1 MHLRDHALA
10 FGLSALV
17 AFVLGVAATLL
28 VPRAIARLPAD
39 HFVKP
44 VTRKRRAI
52 RVVRWIVGGLLTAA
66 GIAMLVLPGPGMA
79 SILIGLVVLD
89 LPLLRR
95 LAIRLLRR
103 PGVAKTVTRI
113 REKHGR
119 PPLLLP
125 PETAEPANDD
135 PPQPRP

>member
-1 MHLRDHALA
+1 MPLREHALG

-39 HFVKP
+39 HFVRP
-44 VTRKRRAI
+44 VTRKRRAV
-52 RVVRWIVGGLLTAA
+52 RFARWIIGGLLTAA
-66 GIAMLVLPGPGMA
+66 GVAMLVLPGPGMA
-79 SILIGLVVLD
+79 AIVIGLVVLD

-95 LAIRLLRR
+95 LAVHLLRR
-103 PGVAKTVTRI
+103 PGVAKAVTRI
-113 REKHGR
+113 REKYGR

-125 PETAEPANDD
+125 PEAVEPPKDES
-135 PPQPRP
+135 PKPRP